1 MIRAP
6 MTDPAQAL
14 AFIFAGNA
22 RVTLVS
28 KRTKKR
34 YTYRV
39 RVCHDKPSVWFA
51 GLLTDSD
58 NDSGYTYIGHCN
70 GTGQFVPKRG
80 CAMQPALQALNWAVV
95 HLRYKNK
102 IPADLEIWHEGRCG
116 KCARTLTVPESI
128 ASGFG
133 PECAKQRKAA

>member
-1 MIRAP
+1 MTRSP
-6 MTDPAQAL
+6 MTNATQAL

-28 KRTKKR
+28 KRTHKR
-34 YTYRV
+34 YTYRI
-39 RVCHDKPSVWFA
+39 RVCQDKPSLWFA

-58 NDSGYTYIGHCN
+58 TYTHIGHCH
-70 GTGQFVPKRG
+70 GTGIFTPKMGRP
-80 CAMQPALQALNWAVV
+80 MSQPLTALNWAIN
-95 HLRYKNK
+95 HLSAGS
-102 IPADLEIWHEGRCG
+102 IPDDLEIWHEGRCG